1 MSQGNVEIVRGV
13 NDAFQEGVEHGDF
26 TAGFATGLVSED
38 SELVAPAEYVE
49 ERSYRGREA
58 FAEFVQRWTEDFD
71 QYSIQTQELIDAG
84 NDRVFGSFRQSGI
97 GKGSGV
103 PIEVEYFLVF
113 ELENEQV
120 VRTQIYLDH
129 EQALEAAGLRE

>member
-49 ERSYRGREA
+49 ERSYRGRRGIRRVR
-58 FAEFVQRWTEDFD
+58 AEVDGGLRSVFD
-71 QYSIQTQELIDAG
+71 P
-84 NDRVFGSFRQSGI
+84 N
-97 GKGSGV
+97 SGV
-103 PIEVEYFLVF
+103 DRRW
-113 ELENEQV
+113 Q
-120 VRTQIYLDH
+120 
-129 EQALEAAGLRE
+129 